1 MQAGWGKCA
10 GDVCKKT
17 ARPPFWPLA
26 RPLETKR
33 ASRPAP
39 GCWDPLPAKE
49 QRPCGTL
56 HPHPGDP
63 PPPSSSRPELASAA
77 SLAVPAT
84 V

>member
-1 MQAGWGKCA
+1 MQAGWGLCA
-10 GDVCKKT
+10 GDVCKT
-17 ARPPFWPLA
+17 TTRAPLLAPCPSSRNQESQSPLPPAAGTP
-26 RPLETKR
+26 
-33 ASRPAP
+33 
-39 GCWDPLPAKE
+39 PAKE

-56 HPHPGDP
+56 HPPPGDP